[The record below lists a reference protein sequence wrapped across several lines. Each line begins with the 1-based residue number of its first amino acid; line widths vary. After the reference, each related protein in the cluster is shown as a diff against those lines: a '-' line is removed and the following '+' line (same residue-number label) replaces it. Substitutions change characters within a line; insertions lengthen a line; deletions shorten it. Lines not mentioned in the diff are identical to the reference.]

1 MRLNDRMASLAQL
14 ESWEAEEA
22 AQMEALLKSERD
34 NLRIGYGDEDDDDE
48 EEGEEEDPENPTDP
62 VLDRETL
69 KYRAQEYVRKR
80 TKVAGK
86 KGGRGRAR
94 AAGVGVDLQEM
105 VRGGR
110 TGSSA

>member
-14 ESWEAEEA
+14 ESWEADEA

-86 KGGRGRAR
+86 KGRKGKGEERP
-94 AAGVGVDLQEM
+94 
-105 VRGGR
+105 
-110 TGSSA
+110 GSA